1 MPKTDTGRFFVLCPM
16 DRNSA
21 KTRKNRDFAYRKRAN
36 IWVNTKQTI
45 DIILW
50 FTWLRRLYCGD
61 GGSRTLVQTR
71 NPHGFYMLIPLLVFV
86 PCKGTN
92 ALNATL
98 SPKASPCCRS
108 ADKAIPK
115 LLSTPGSGRNQE
127 SPPAGCLVRP
137 PCERIKPVIY
147 CASIRQRER
156 SCFRQLLFC
165 SQDLRASLRGSA
177 CLHDNSSCCQN
188 HTSPFL

>member
-1 MPKTDTGRFFVLCPM
+1 MRTLKKVEPNLPKNSKFGGKFSFTHSEKTGNHLGKHIIKHRC
-16 DRNSA
+16 
-21 KTRKNRDFAYRKRAN
+21 N
-36 IWVNTKQTI
+36 IVNLTK
-45 DIILW
+45 LHRC
-50 FTWLRRLYCGD
+50 FCGD

-86 PCKGTN
+86 PRKGAN

-156 SCFRQLLFC
+156 SCFRQLICC
-165 SQDLRASLRGSA
+165 SQD
-177 CLHDNSSCCQN
+177 
-188 HTSPFL
+188 

>member
-1 MPKTDTGRFFVLCPM
+1 
-16 DRNSA
+16 
-21 KTRKNRDFAYRKRAN
+21 
-36 IWVNTKQTI
+36 
-45 DIILW
+45 
-50 FTWLRRLYCGD
+50 
-61 GGSRTLVQTR
+61 
-71 NPHGFYMLIPLLVFV
+71 MLIPLLVFV
-86 PCKGTN
+86 PCKGAN

-98 SPKASPCCRS
+98 SPKVSPCCRS

-127 SPPAGCLVRP
+127 SPPAGCLVP
-137 PCERIKPVIY
+137 SPCEGIKPVIY

-165 SQDLRASLRGSA
+165 SQDLRASLRGST

-188 HTSPFL
+188 HTSPNQLSVCSCSVDSFGCQAQRTDCKNTANFNMPQGDCEKSGSNKAGF

>member
-1 MPKTDTGRFFVLCPM
+1 MPKTDIGRFFAIFLLKGVEKGLKNKNPLIFSGFLCPK
-16 DRNSA
+16 S
-21 KTRKNRDFAYRKRAN
+21 
-36 IWVNTKQTI
+36 
-45 DIILW
+45 
-50 FTWLRRLYCGD
+50 GD

-86 PCKGTN
+86 PCKGAN

-147 CASIRQRER
+147 CTSIRQRER
-156 SCFRQLLFC
+156 SCFRQLNLVRAVIKESAINAPRAYVPHQLAVKS
-165 SQDLRASLRGSA
+165 SQPHS
-177 CLHDNSSCCQN
+177 
-188 HTSPFL
+188 

>member
-1 MPKTDTGRFFVLCPM
+1 MTNEKLTPKSVREK
-16 DRNSA
+16 RNKPPKKFGGLSSF
-21 KTRKNRDFAYRKRAN
+21 R
-36 IWVNTKQTI
+36 
-45 DIILW
+45 
-50 FTWLRRLYCGD
+50 GD

-86 PCKGTN
+86 PCKGAN

-98 SPKASPCCRS
+98 SPKVSPCCRS

-127 SPPAGCLVRP
+127 SPPAGCFVPP

-147 CASIRQRER
+147 CTSIRQRKR
-156 SCFRQLLFC
+156 SYSRQLLFC
-165 SQDLRASLRGSA
+165 SQD
-177 CLHDNSSCCQN
+177 
-188 HTSPFL
+188 

>member
-1 MPKTDTGRFFVLCPM
+1 MSK
-16 DRNSA
+16 S
-21 KTRKNRDFAYRKRAN
+21 
-36 IWVNTKQTI
+36 
-45 DIILW
+45 
-50 FTWLRRLYCGD
+50 GD

-86 PCKGTN
+86 PRKGTN

-127 SPPAGCLVRP
+127 SPPAGCLVP
-137 PCERIKPVIY
+137 SPCEGIKPVIY

-165 SQDLRASLRGSA
+165 SQDLRASLRGST

-188 HTSPFL
+188 HTSPNQLSVCSCSVDSFGCQAQRTDCKNTANFNMPQGDCEKSGSKAGF

>member
-1 MPKTDTGRFFVLCPM
+1 MFNPSDLASLNNILGVKLLKKIKPAENQRVL
-16 DRNSA
+16 RS
-21 KTRKNRDFAYRKRAN
+21 KS
-36 IWVNTKQTI
+36 
-45 DIILW
+45 
-50 FTWLRRLYCGD
+50 GD

-86 PCKGTN
+86 PRKGTN

-127 SPPAGCLVRP
+127 SPPAGCLVP
-137 PCERIKPVIY
+137 SPCEGIKPVIY

-156 SCFRQLLFC
+156 SCFRQLIFC
-165 SQDLRASLRGSA
+165 SQDLRASLRGST

-188 HTSPFL
+188 HTSPSFSLKFRV

>member
-1 MPKTDTGRFFVLCPM
+1 
-16 DRNSA
+16 
-21 KTRKNRDFAYRKRAN
+21 
-36 IWVNTKQTI
+36 
-45 DIILW
+45 
-50 FTWLRRLYCGD
+50 
-61 GGSRTLVQTR
+61 
-71 NPHGFYMLIPLLVFV
+71 MLIPLLVFV
-86 PCKGTN
+86 PRKGAN

-127 SPPAGCLVRP
+127 SPPAGCLVP
-137 PCERIKPVIY
+137 SPCERIKPVIY
-147 CASIRQRER
+147 CTSIRQRER

-188 HTSPFL
+188 HTSPFFQRSVDTCRAVTLWQPYNIVAAVHVVQLTGCRAFKRAAKLHLFSMHRKGFRKKCLAFWRNSYFCILKH

>member
-1 MPKTDTGRFFVLCPM
+1 MEGVEPSSKQGTPM
-16 DRNSA
+16 VSTCLFRCCFSC
-21 KTRKNRDFAYRKRAN
+21 RA
-36 IWVNTKQTI
+36 
-45 DIILW
+45 
-50 FTWLRRLYCGD
+50 RE
-61 GGSRTLVQTR
+61 
-71 NPHGFYMLIPLLVFV
+71 P
-86 PCKGTN
+86 
-92 ALNATL
+92 
-98 SPKASPCCRS
+98 PCCRS

-156 SCFRQLLFC
+156 SCFRQLIFC
-165 SQDLRASLRGSA
+165 SQDLRASLRGST

-188 HTSPFL
+188 HTSPQRTDCKSTANFQTPQVVRKKTCHFNEIHIFAVHYPKKTN